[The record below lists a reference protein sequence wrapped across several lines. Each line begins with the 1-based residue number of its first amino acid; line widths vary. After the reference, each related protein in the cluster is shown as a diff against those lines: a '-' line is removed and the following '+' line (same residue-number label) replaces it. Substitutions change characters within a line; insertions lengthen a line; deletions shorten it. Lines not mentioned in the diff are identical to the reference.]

1 MLSAVVRSAVVAL
14 ALFSAGGDEAAV
26 RATWLPQAS
35 LTSRAA
41 LSTAV
46 AAAKADGATT
56 LVVPV
61 RATPGGYDVLA
72 DAIAIGHAAG
82 LQVHAS
88 INVTVVVPVGEL
100 PSARDH
106 VVFRHPEWLMVPRTL
121 AEDLAAVDPHSPEYL
136 GRLSRY
142 ARARSSTVEGVYLSP
157 ATPGAVDY
165 MVGVVRGM
173 VSQYA
178 VDGVRLDAV
187 GYPAGEFDYSSDRLS
202 ALVAAL
208 RDAVKT
214 LRPAAFV
221 TQ

>member
-1 MLSAVVRSAVVAL
+1 MFSSPVRSMVAAL
-14 ALFSAGGDEAAV
+14 ALFAAADEAAV
-26 RATWLPQAS
+26 RATWLPASSLTSHAS
-35 LTSRAA
+35 LTS
-41 LSTAV
+41 AV
-46 AAAKADGATT
+46 TAAKADGATT

-61 RATPGGYDVLA
+61 RATAGEYDALA

-82 LQVHAS
+82 LHVHAS
-88 INVTVVVPVGEL
+88 INVAVVVPVGEL

-121 AEDLAAVDPHSPEYL
+121 ADELATVDPHSPEYL

-142 ARARSSTVEGVYLSP
+142 ARARSATVEGIYLSP

-165 MVGVVRGM
+165 MVGVVRGIA
-173 VSQYA
+173 SQYE

-187 GYPAGEFDYSSDRLS
+187 GYPAGDFDYSRDRL
-202 ALVAAL
+202 AILVAAL

-214 LRPAAFV
+214 VRPAAIV

>member
-1 MLSAVVRSAVVAL
+1 MFSPVVRSVVAAF
-14 ALFSAGGDEAAV
+14 ALFFATADDAPV
-26 RATWLPQAS
+26 RATWLPAVS
-35 LTSRAA
+35 LTSQAA
-41 LSTAV
+41 LRTAV
-46 AAAKADGATT
+46 TAAKADGATT

-61 RATPGGYDVLA
+61 RATPGPYDALA
-72 DAIAIGHAAG
+72 DALAIGHAAG

-88 INVTVVVPVGEL
+88 INVTVAVPVGEL

-142 ARARSSTVEGVYLSP
+142 ARARSATVEGVYLSP
-157 ATPGAVDY
+157 ATAGAVDY
-165 MVGVVRGM
+165 MVGVVRGI
-173 VSQYA
+173 VSHYA
-178 VDGVRLDAV
+178 VDGVRMDAV
-187 GYPAGEFDYSSDRLS
+187 GYPAGVFDYSSERL
-202 ALVAAL
+202 AVLVAAL

-214 LRPAAFV
+214 LRPAAIV

>member
-1 MLSAVVRSAVVAL
+1 MFSSAVCSAVAAL
-14 ALFSAGGDEAAV
+14 ALFAALDEAPV
-26 RATWLPQAS
+26 HATWLPAPS
-35 LTSRAA
+35 LMSHAA
-41 LSTAV
+41 LTTAV
-46 AAAKADGATT
+46 TAAKADGATA

-61 RATPGGYDVLA
+61 RAMPGQYDALA

-121 AEDLAAVDPHSPEYL
+121 ADELAAVDPHSPEYL

-142 ARARSSTVEGVYLSP
+142 ARARSATVEGVYLSP
-157 ATPGAVDY
+157 ATSGAVDY
-165 MVGVVRGM
+165 MVGIVRRI

-178 VDGVRLDAV
+178 IDGLRLDAV
-187 GYPAGEFDYSSDRLS
+187 GYPAGEFDYSSERL
-202 ALVAAL
+202 AVLITAL

-214 LRPAAFV
+214 LRPAAIV